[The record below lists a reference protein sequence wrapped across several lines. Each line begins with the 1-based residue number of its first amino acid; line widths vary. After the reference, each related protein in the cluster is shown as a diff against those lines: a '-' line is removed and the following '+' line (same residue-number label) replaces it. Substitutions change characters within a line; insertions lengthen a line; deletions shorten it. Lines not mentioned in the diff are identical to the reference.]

1 MTKKPFSYSGK
12 IYTDFFVNIIQ
23 ASFSVLFPWK
33 HLLNI
38 GTESFGIIQF
48 LFHDQT
54 IYSDVNYEVQTVNK

>member
-1 MTKKPFSYSGK
+1 MTKKSFSYSGK
-12 IYTDFFVNIIQ
+12 IDTDFFVNIIQ
-23 ASFSVLFPWK
+23 ASSSVLFSWK

-54 IYSDVNYEVQTVNK
+54 IYSDVIYELQTGNK